1 MNYFILPFM
10 ILTALVIIGLL
21 VLIKFKIGR
30 FFLKMIAAILCVP
43 VAYLMVET
51 ALFYSVGRSLNPIV
65 GIVLG
70 MLWPPKSYSEHLV
83 DMEIKDGVHR
93 YEGEFICRH
102 LGKYGVALYIEP
114 SMLKKS
120 LRPATMKCGLSYEIV
135 SSDGSVCVSGAVDSK
150 HGSYINIYS
159 PYVIVGKFNVPDDIV
174 PNLKYR
180 LKVYINNSGDGL
192 IEGFHHRS
200 ITVIKMSDA

>member
-10 ILTALVIIGLL
+10 ILTVLVIIGLL

-30 FFLKMIAAILCVP
+30 FFLKLIAAILCVP
-43 VAYLMVET
+43 VVYLMVET

-65 GIVLG
+65 GIALG
-70 MLWPPKSYSEHLV
+70 MLWPPKSYSQHLV

-120 LRPATMKCGLSYEIV
+120 LQPATMKCGLSYEIV

-159 PYVIVGKFNVPDDIV
+159 PYVIVGKFNVPEDV
-174 PNLKYR
+174 VHSKKYR
-180 LKVYINNSGDGL
+180 LRV
-192 IEGFHHRS
+192 
-200 ITVIKMSDA
+200 VIKGNNDELIDEFPCKLITIIKLSDV